1 MKFRIVKKTYY
12 CYDGKAKIDYYPQE
26 KGLFF
31 WHNFEE
37 WHGTCPLTVSFD
49 TLERAE
55 SFISTYIKNHT
66 EDENTEVVV
75 KEFEVDNKLWKA

>member
-12 CYDGKAKIDYYPQE
+12 LYSGKARIDYYPQE

-49 TLERAE
+49 TLEKAE
-55 SFISTYIKNHT
+55 SYILAHIKNHT
-66 EDENTEVVV
+66 KDENTEVVV

>member
-12 CYDGKAKIDYYPQE
+12 CYNGEAVITYYPQE

-31 WHNFEE
+31 WHDFEE

-49 TLERAE
+49 TLEKAE
-55 SFISTYIKNHT
+55 GYILAHIKNHT
-66 EDENTEVVV
+66 KEENSEVVV
-75 KEFEVDNKLWKA
+75 KEFEVDDKLWHD